1 MARKFGYLRT
11 RQLLDLQ
18 TDLAQYEQV
27 LLNREDRDAATCPSA
42 MRSKNADGT
51 REERHRQSYC
61 LQKIGRKLK
70 EYG

>member
-18 TDLAQYEQV
+18 TDLAQYEQA
-27 LLNREDRDAATCPSA
+27 LLNREDRDAATCPLA
-42 MRSKNADGT
+42 MRSRNADAI
-51 REERHRQSYC
+51 REERLRQSNF
-61 LQKIGRKLK
+61 LRKIGRKLK